1 VALDDVGAEYSGLN
15 LLHQLR
21 PDFIKID
28 MALIHGVTEDPYKAL
43 ITTKTLEIAAA
54 LGVESIAEGVGTDAE
69 LAWVREHGAI
79 YAQGYAIARPTKPT
93 LHGRTPQGLA

>member
-1 VALDDVGAEYSGLN
+1 MAIAIVLVRGRTGLSPDTVTGVFFSAVVALGIAVISRERGLTRS
-15 LLHQLR
+15 LPAFLY
-21 PDFIKID
+21 
-28 MALIHGVTEDPYKAL
+28 GDPLA
-43 ITTKTLEIAAA
+43 
-54 LGVESIAEGVGTDAE
+54 VTDAE